1 MLVCKQLKKPKATER
16 SEVTL
21 VVDDEQE
28 CGEFFASVMEGG
40 GATAVRA
47 RSAED
52 AIDELRKQSFDLVL
66 TDKNLPGMDGIALIK
81 FIREN
86 YGDLPVILITGQGSV
101 GSAVDAFK
109 LGAQEYLLKPIDD
122 PETLIRTVRSVM
134 EHRRLENENK
144 ILQQKL
150 IQAERMESLGML
162 AAGVAHEINNP
173 TSFVLG
179 NLELLKEDVTGF
191 TQIINELHGITVDLT
206 SGDQKK
212 AGDAQKRLAAMTQK
226 ACLQRI
232 QKDSAQMIDDAIDGA
247 QRIKR
252 IVGSLRGFARMDTET
267 MEPLNLNDEV
277 EKSLTLV
284 WNDLKY
290 KCKVTKELQKVPK
303 VIGNPSKI
311 VQVLVNIL
319 INAGQAIEGKKGH
332 IVIKTSYEKSCVKVE
347 IADNGKGISKEHIEH
362 IFDPFFTTKDIGE
375 GTGLG
380 LYIAYGIM
388 KQHNGLIEVESKLS
402 EGTTFVLTFPE
413 EVKNA

>member
-1 MLVCKQLKKPKATER
+1 LKI
-16 SEVTL
+16 L
-21 VVDDEQE
+21 VVDDEEE
-28 CGEFFASVMEGG
+28 CGEFFASVLEGG
-40 GATAVRA
+40 GAKTVRA
-47 RSAED
+47 RSAEEG
-52 AIDELRKQSFDLVL
+52 IETLRRQNFDLVL
-66 TDKNLPGMDGIALIK
+66 TDKNLPEMDGIGLIK

-86 YGDLPVILITGQGSV
+86 YGDLPVILITGQGSI

-122 PETLIRTVRSVM
+122 PETLVRTVRSVM

-150 IQAERMESLGML
+150 IRAERMESLGML

-179 NLELLKEDVTGF
+179 NLELLKEDVAGF
-191 TQIINELHGITVDLT
+191 TQIIGELHGIAADVT

-212 AGDAQKRLAAMTQK
+212 ADNAQKRLATMTQS
-226 ACLQRI
+226 ASLRRI
-232 QKDSAQMIDDAIDGA
+232 QKDSGQMIDDAIDGA

-252 IVGSLRGFARMDTET
+252 IVSSLRGFARIDMDIL
-267 MEPLNLNDEV
+267 EPLDINEEV

-290 KCKVTKELQKVPK
+290 KCKVTKQLQKTPK
-303 VIGNPSKI
+303 VIGNPSQI

-319 INAGQAIEGKKGH
+319 INAGQAIDGKSGH
-332 IVIKTSYEKSCVKVE
+332 IVIKTSHEKSCVKVE
-347 IADNGKGISKEHIEH
+347 ITDNGKGIPQEHMEH
-362 IFDPFFTTKDIGE
+362 IFDPFFTTKGVGE

-388 KQHNGLIEVESKLS
+388 KQHGGLIEVTSKPD
-402 EGTTFVLTFPE
+402 EGTTCLLTFPE
-413 EVKNA
+413 GETNV